1 MQGFG
6 NFHGDSHGQD
16 NETGAREIWGNFS
29 RRRQFFGTILSYF
42 NKMYLNILHEHLAC
56 TNKLFLTSQERDSV
70 MLGEIS
76 PHHDYC
82 DSKSSSETPPSYN
95 QLNYNEN
102 LQRFF
107 DSRPRTLTAS
117 DENSD
122 LKVHSLLEEE
132 EKTSPGA
139 ANNG

>member
-1 MQGFG
+1 
-6 NFHGDSHGQD
+6 
-16 NETGAREIWGNFS
+16 
-29 RRRQFFGTILSYF
+29 
-42 NKMYLNILHEHLAC
+42 
-56 TNKLFLTSQERDSV
+56 

-82 DSKSSSETPPSYN
+82 NSKSSSETPPSYN

-107 DSRPRTLTAS
+107 DSKPKTLTS

-122 LKVHSLLEEE
+122 IKMNSSLDEE
-132 EKTSPGA
+132 EKSCPQIT
-139 ANNG
+139 NNRYSNFMQVSQKKKKKEILQTLFLLLQYFTFPLFTLQISCEWKRNLFWKWLGSK